1 MGSRMAQLLAI
12 FTMSLTP
19 LLGSYGKAA
28 DKLSPDGK
36 KVVDYLVKD
45 WDKRFRSTS
54 IPLAM
59 SNLGI
64 PPEDDLRLEIVGHFR
79 DHPRIA
85 RNVRYW
91 GANNYLLNQDERLIA
106 KYLLNTHRDEERR
119 PGPAELGERIGLR
132 EAELQARLASM
143 ARAGFLAPAAN
154 EELGYALAEGAPM
167 WGGPLRHNFHTV
179 TVEGDKPFEVW

>member
-1 MGSRMAQLLAI
+1 MASRTAQLLAI

-19 LLGSYGKAA
+19 LFGSHVEAA
-28 DKLSPDGK
+28 NKLSPDGK

-64 PPEDDLRLEIVGHFR
+64 APEDNLRLEIIGHFR
-79 DHPRIA
+79 DNPRIA

-91 GANNYLLNQDERLIA
+91 GANNYLLTPDERLIA
-106 KYLLNTHRDEERR
+106 KYLLNTRRDEDRQ
-119 PGPAELGERIGLR
+119 PGPAELGGQVGLD
-132 EAELQARLASM
+132 EAELQERLAFM
-143 ARAGFLAPAAN
+143 ARAGFLTPAAD
-154 EELGYALAEGAPM
+154 EELGYALAEGAEM

-179 TVEGDKPFEVW
+179 TVEGEEPFEIW